1 MSASHPQ
8 EQIAPYAFG
17 ALEPAEQ
24 EALQAH
30 LATCPE
36 CAELAAEAESL
47 ATLLPYSVTPYQAPT
62 NLRSA
67 TMQRVQAQAAR
78 GFQAQAGGVTPGTVP
93 QTLRVLEPP
102 TWARTDPD
110 PWWKDLLLRVVPW
123 VAAAV
128 GWTFVAMLVIYSHGQ
143 SDRLATEAVDTQSQI
158 AGLRAQRDRAQVVQ
172 GFLATPGARVVP
184 LIYQA
189 GKAFHTTVSLIVAP
203 GYIHGV
209 VVARG
214 LAVLDTG
221 HTYGIWGRTISGA
234 VVSLGSLTT
243 SGTRAEGVSLIVGQQ
258 TLDSYK
264 IVGMSIDRT
273 GTLRHPDGPLIFT
286 ARLAQFGS

>member
-1 MSASHPQ
+1 MSAAHPH

-17 ALEPAEQ
+17 ALEQAEQ

-36 CAELAAEAESL
+36 CAGLAAEAENL
-47 ATLLPYSVTPYQAPT
+47 ASLLPYSVTPYQAPT
-62 NLRSA
+62 NLRLA
-67 TMQRVQAQAAR
+67 TLQRVQAQAAR
-78 GFQAQAGGVTPGTVP
+78 GFQSQAGMAQGTGA

-143 SDRLATEAVDTQSQI
+143 SDRLATAGIDTQAQI
-158 AGLRAQRDRAQVVQ
+158 ASLRAQRDRAQVVQ
-172 GFLATPGARVVP
+172 GFLATRGARVVP

-189 GKAFHTTVSLIVAP
+189 GKAVHTTVSLIIAP

-214 LAVLDTG
+214 LAVLDAG
-221 HTYGIWGRTISGA
+221 HTYGVWGRTVSGA
-234 VVSLGSLTT
+234 IVALGSVTT
-243 SGTRAEGVSLIVGQQ
+243 SGERAEGVSLIVGQQ

-264 IVGMSIDRT
+264 IVGMSIDRVAS
-273 GTLRHPDGPLIFT
+273 LRHPDGPLIFT
-286 ARLAQFGS
+286 AQIAPVGS

>member
-1 MSASHPQ
+1 MSAPHLQ

-30 LATCPE
+30 LASCAE
-36 CAELAAEAESL
+36 CAELAAEAENL
-47 ATLLPYSVTPYQAPT
+47 ATLLPYSVTPYQAPA
-62 NLRSA
+62 NLRLA
-67 TMQRVQAQAAR
+67 TMQRVQGQAAR
-78 GFQAQAGGVTPGTVP
+78 GFQAQAGVVP
-93 QTLRVLEPP
+93 QALRVLEPP

-143 SDRLATEAVDTQSQI
+143 SDRLATEAADTQSQV
-158 AGLRAQRDRAQVVQ
+158 ASLRAQRDRAQVVQ

-189 GKAFHTTVSLIVAP
+189 GKALHTTVSLIIAP

-221 HTYGIWGRTISGA
+221 HTYGVWGRTISGA
-234 VVSLGSLTT
+234 VVSLGSLST
-243 SGTRAEGVSLIVGQQ
+243 SGVRAEGVSLIVGQQ
-258 TLDSYK
+258 TLDTYK

-286 ARLAQFGS
+286 ARIAQGSS